1 MTPAVFGD
9 FLGAGRQHLEAAVA
23 SRDRQDA
30 CLPAVVPSLHRLV
43 TIMSAYLEDL
53 APCDDVEAA
62 GRTDLHVWERAVIDT
77 GAALRIAADCLHRSA
92 TDLTASEP
100 VREPAPYR
108 ARHLTGA
115 ATELMAGRDLLHTH
129 ITLGPDRLVQERSE
143 WAPVVTSLPV
153 TRAISDEIAAWS
165 ARLAP
170 FTAWLA
176 GLATPHISRRSADQ
190 LFVLSPREELASASQ
205 WLRAAG
211 AALRPALDT
220 DPMRAVDL
228 QLLRAIPAASPPQRQ
243 PLGPAAESTTELCRG
258 IAVSASRLRAAVH
271 RGRDRVSWSPEVT
284 SGGWQWMAQAAAV
297 TTHLSELALR
307 SLGTRAG
314 RLPSLPVTEAELHGA
329 ADAMIGMRAAWQRVD
344 LMWNTIITEQRL
356 LPTLA
361 MSEAGDLLLRMG
373 RLVWDNPQWTP
384 ARTHRGPRRSPAAL
398 APGKTAFTAV
408 LSAAHQ
414 AADALARVA
423 ATDIITVQAA
433 ARAGRLYVP
442 TRSLPEGYDVPRPF
456 APALVST
463 VLELQDAY
471 RSAAEASTQAA
482 RELDELAIAVAA
494 PSKALALARAAAAAQ
509 TRRRGGQDTWPGND
523 TSHDL
528 PRADVS
534 FRDSRATSGLPG
546 PVERAVRRRRVH
558 DAVILLRAAAIDNAA
573 RDLIGLPAN
582 AGTPPGPGVQEDA
595 DSAPQVH
602 DAVQLAAQSFP
613 QDPVLA
619 HPVNPSLPGSRL
631 SARLSDRTRLR
642 NG

>member
-1 MTPAVFGD
+1 LTPAVFGD
-9 FLGAGRQHLEAAVA
+9 FLGAGRKHLEAAVVG
-23 SRDRQDA
+23 RDRQDA

-43 TIMSAYLEDL
+43 TIMSFYLEDL
-53 APCDDVEAA
+53 APCDDIEAA

-92 TDLTASEP
+92 ADLGTSEP
-100 VREPAPYR
+100 VGEPAPYR
-108 ARHLTGA
+108 ARHLAGA

-129 ITLGPDRLVQERSE
+129 IALGPDRLVQDRSE

-153 TRAISDEIAAWS
+153 TRAISNEIAAWS

-220 DPMRAVDL
+220 DPMTAVDL
-228 QLLRAIPAASPPQRQ
+228 QLLRAIPAATPPQRQ
-243 PLGPAAESTTELCRG
+243 PLGPAAESIAELCRG
-258 IAVSASRLRAAVH
+258 IAISASRLRTAVH
-271 RGRDRVSWSPEVT
+271 RGQDRVSWSPEVT

-307 SLGTRAG
+307 SLATRAD
-314 RLPSLPVTEAELHGA
+314 RLPSLPVTEARLHSA
-329 ADAMIGMRAAWQRVD
+329 ADAMIGMREAWQQVD

-373 RLVWDNPQWTP
+373 RLVWNNPQWTP
-384 ARTHRGPRRSPAAL
+384 ARAHRGPRRSPAAL

-414 AADALARVA
+414 TADALARVA
-423 ATDIITVQAA
+423 ATDITTVQAA
-433 ARAGRLYVP
+433 ARAGRLYMP
-442 TRSLPEGYDVPRPF
+442 TRALPEGYDVPRPF

-482 RELDELAIAVAA
+482 RELDELAIAVTA
-494 PSKALALARAAAAAQ
+494 PSKTLALARAAAGAQ
-509 TRRRGGQDTWPGND
+509 TRRRGGQDTWPDND
-523 TSHDL
+523 ISHDL

-534 FRDSRATSGLPG
+534 FRDSRATTGLPG
-546 PVERAVRRRRVH
+546 PVERTVRKRRVH
-558 DAVILLRAAAIDNAA
+558 DPVILLRAAAIDNAA
-573 RDLIGLPAN
+573 RDLIGLSAN
-582 AGTPPGPGVQEDA
+582 SDTPPGPGMQEDA
-595 DSAPQVH
+595 DSAAQVH

-613 QDPVLA
+613 QDPVLT
-619 HPVNPSLPGSRL
+619 HPVNPSWPGSRL
-631 SARLSDRTRLR
+631 SGPLNGRTRLR
-642 NG
+642 NS